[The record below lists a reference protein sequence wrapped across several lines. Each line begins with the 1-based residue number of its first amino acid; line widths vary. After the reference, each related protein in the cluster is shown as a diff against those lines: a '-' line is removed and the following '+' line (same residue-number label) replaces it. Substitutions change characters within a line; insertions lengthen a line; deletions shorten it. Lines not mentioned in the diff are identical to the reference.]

1 MSGPK
6 RDVRPGGPKTWRGI
20 LLPWKVFFFGILIHT
35 YYAICTFHRQQH
47 KKKSQKQNVQLK
59 SSVNFRFL
67 RAVYITFVFFCSHCL
82 KLSSFA
88 QIKLD

>member
-1 MSGPK
+1 MSGTK

-20 LLPWKVFFFGILIHT
+20 LLPWKVFFFWDIDTYLLCYLNILPT
-35 YYAICTFHRQQH
+35 ATQ
-47 KKKSQKQNVQLK
+47 KKSQKQNVQLK